1 MLRLRGFLPGDTQP
15 VSHLVAATFTEPYPP
30 ALWADISSYW
40 PDGFIVAEQDG
51 ALAGLLAA
59 VRDSEA
65 SARVLLLAVARP
77 LRNRGIGKA
86 ALREFVRRCGAMGLR
101 FVSLEVRV
109 SNAPAIRF
117 YEAHGFQVTERIPAF
132 YTDGEDG
139 FRMVLFL

>member
-1 MLRLRGFLPGDTQP
+1 MLRLRGFLPSDTEP
-15 VSHLVAATFTEPYPP
+15 VARLVAATFTEPYPSN
-30 ALWADISSYW
+30 LWADISGYW

-65 SARVLLLAVARP
+65 SARVLLFAIAQP

-86 ALREFVRRCGAMGLR
+86 VLRELLRRCAGMGLR
-101 FVSLEVRV
+101 YVSLEVRV
-109 SNAPAIRF
+109 TNSSAIRF
-117 YEAHGFQVTERIPAF
+117 YEAHGFQATERIPAF